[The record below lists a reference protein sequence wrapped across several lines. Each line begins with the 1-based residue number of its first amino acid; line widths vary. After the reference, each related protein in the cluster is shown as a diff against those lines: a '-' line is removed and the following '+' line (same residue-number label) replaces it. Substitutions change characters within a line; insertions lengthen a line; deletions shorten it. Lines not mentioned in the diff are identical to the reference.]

1 MNLTDFITFPLNSI
15 LLLLS
20 SLLLPLALVSLVL
33 VLPLSNLCSAGTKI
47 FWLSPAA
54 REETGAW
61 ALKKIMLSMM
71 LSLRGKGRQ
80 GGRGES

>member
-1 MNLTDFITFPLNSI
+1 MNLTDFITFPLNLI
-15 LLLLS
+15 LLLS

-54 REETGAW
+54 REETGAE
-61 ALKKIMLSMM
+61 L
-71 LSLRGKGRQ
+71 
-80 GGRGES
+80 